1 MLNHIRSGTSTTKA
15 FPMDKKCKMI
25 FVLFLLLI
33 PAVLMA
39 DDPFLKA
46 NSEEL
51 AEKLEEITSFSVNS
65 MPLKEAINKLS
76 RENRLRISTSQG
88 VSNPVISVHVKDKSL
103 REILRE
109 IKRVSGY
116 EIMANY
122 ISVTLLDKEQVD
134 IVKE

>member
-25 FVLFLLLI
+25 FILFLLLI
-33 PAVLMA
+33 PIVLMA

-51 AEKLEEITSFSVNS
+51 AKKLEEITSFSVNS

-88 VSNPVISVHVKDKSL
+88 VGNPVISVHVKDKSL

-122 ISVTLLDKEQVD
+122 ISVTLLD
-134 IVKE
+134 